1 MFVSQRRNIDVFSVK
16 PITRR
21 GTMNKEKQ
29 TVKRR
34 IFISNTRM
42 VLVTLSLFLFV
53 NMFVINLY
61 ENTYKNSTI
70 GSSELADNTEQIKNI
85 LTGWN
90 PSPKVE
96 AINNL
101 ATQLNRYGFSICV
114 EIDSK
119 VVFSNTD
126 FPVSD
131 LINYFGDYLETDG
144 KVHVYVQDYMTVLT
158 QYVINEKMKVF
169 AITGEYHKFL
179 FPKNSLNTIL
189 ILLLIDGIFCIG
201 ALLIISQI
209 FTKRLIDHITNPLDA
224 LSEGAKRMKE
234 GNFSEPVKYKGD
246 IEFEY
251 VCEAF
256 NEMQEHI
263 TEANAEKESYE
274 RARVEMVAGI
284 SHDLRTPLTAIRGTI
299 KGLKDGVATTPELRE
314 KFLNTAYRRSI
325 EMDQLLERLFYFSKV
340 ETGNMPLFLEKTEW
354 SEYLEAYV
362 KRYKLLIENESI
374 KIKMKNVKKGL
385 FSNID
390 HEQMK
395 RILDNILENSKKYAE
410 TDKLVISIN
419 IFEEHAYVVLE
430 ISDNGCGVSEDKIPH
445 IFEQFSRGDES
456 RNIKEGNG
464 LGLYI
469 VKYLVDAMGG
479 SVDAENSNGLTIRI
493 RLPILDE

>member
-1 MFVSQRRNIDVFSVK
+1 
-16 PITRR
+16 
-21 GTMNKEKQ
+21 MNKEKQ

-53 NMFVINLY
+53 NMLVINLY
-61 ENTYKNSTI
+61 EFTYKDSMI
-70 GSSELADNTEQIKNI
+70 GSSELADNTEQIRNI
-85 LTGWN
+85 LTDWN
-90 PSPKVE
+90 PSPKEE

-101 ATQLNRYGFSICV
+101 ATKLNRYGFSICV
-114 EIDSK
+114 EIDSE
-119 VVFSNTD
+119 VIYSNTD
-126 FPVSD
+126 FPVSE
-131 LINYFGDYLETDG
+131 LIYEIGDYLETDG
-144 KVHVYVQDYMTVLT
+144 KVHIYVRDYMTVLT
-158 QYVINEKMKVF
+158 QNHMNEKMKVF
-169 AITGEYHKFL
+169 AIAGEYHEFW
-179 FPKNSLNTIL
+179 FHSLTTIL

-209 FTKRLIDHITNPLDA
+209 FTKRLIEHITNPLDA

-251 VCEAF
+251 VCDAF

-274 RARVEMVAGI
+274 KARIEMVAGI

-314 KFLNTAYRRSI
+314 KFLDTAYRRTI
-325 EMDQLLERLFYFSKV
+325 EMDRLLERLFYFSKL
-340 ETGNMPLFLEKTEW
+340 ETGNMPLFFEKTEW

-362 KRYKLLIENESI
+362 KRCELLIENESI
-374 KIKMKNVKKGL
+374 KIKIKDVKKGL
-385 FSNID
+385 FSNVD
-390 HEQMK
+390 REQMK
-395 RILDNILENSKKYAE
+395 RILDNILKNSKKYAE
-410 TDKLVISIN
+410 TDKLEITIN

-445 IFEQFSRGDES
+445 IFEQFFRGDES

>member
-1 MFVSQRRNIDVFSVK
+1 
-16 PITRR
+16 
-21 GTMNKEKQ
+21 MNKEKQ

-61 ENTYKNSTI
+61 EFKYKNSTI
-70 GSSELADNTEQIKNI
+70 SSSKLADNTEQIRNI
-85 LTGWN
+85 LTDWN
-90 PSPKVE
+90 PSPKEE

-101 ATQLNRYGFSICV
+101 ATKLNRYGFSLGV
-114 EIDSK
+114 EIDSE
-119 VVFSNTD
+119 VVYSNTD
-126 FPVSD
+126 FPVSK
-131 LINYFGDYLETDG
+131 LINYIGDDLETDG

-158 QYVINEKMKVF
+158 LNNMNEKMNVF
-169 AITGEYHKFL
+169 AIAGEYHEFL
-179 FPKNSLNTIL
+179 FPKNGLTTIL
-189 ILLLIDGIFCIG
+189 ILLLIDVIFCIG
-201 ALLIISQI
+201 ALIIISQI
-209 FTKRLIDHITNPLDA
+209 FTKRLIEYITNPLDV

-251 VCEAF
+251 VCDAF

-263 TEANAEKESYE
+263 TKANADKESYE
-274 RARVEMVAGI
+274 KARVEMVAGI

-299 KGLKDGVATTPELRE
+299 KGLKDGIATTPESRE
-314 KFLNTAYRRSI
+314 KFLDTAYRRTI
-325 EMDQLLERLFYFSKV
+325 EMDRLLERLFYFSKL
-340 ETGNMPLFLEKTEW
+340 ETGNMPLFFEKTEW

-362 KRYKLLIENESI
+362 KRYELLIENESI
-374 KIKMKNVKKGL
+374 KIKIKDVKKGL
-385 FSNID
+385 FSNVD
-390 HEQMK
+390 REQMK

-410 TDKLVISIN
+410 TDKLEITIN
-419 IFEEHAYVVLE
+419 IFEEHAYAVLE

-445 IFEQFSRGDES
+445 IFEQFFRSDES

-493 RLPILDE
+493 RLPIWMNEVI

>member
-1 MFVSQRRNIDVFSVK
+1 M
-16 PITRR
+16 
-21 GTMNKEKQ
+21 
-29 TVKRR
+29 
-34 IFISNTRM
+34 
-42 VLVTLSLFLFV
+42 
-53 NMFVINLY
+53 
-61 ENTYKNSTI
+61 
-70 GSSELADNTEQIKNI
+70 
-85 LTGWN
+85 
-90 PSPKVE
+90 
-96 AINNL
+96 
-101 ATQLNRYGFSICV
+101 CV
-114 EIDSK
+114 EIDSE
-119 VVFSNTD
+119 VIYSNTD
-126 FPVSD
+126 FPVSE
-131 LINYFGDYLETDG
+131 LINYIGDYFETDG

-158 QYVINEKMKVF
+158 QYDMNEKMKVY
-169 AITGEYHKFL
+169 AIAGEYHGFWSQ
-179 FPKNSLNTIL
+179 KNNLTTIL

-209 FTKRLIDHITNPLDA
+209 FTKRLIEHITNPLDA

-256 NEMQEHI
+256 NKMQEHI
-263 TEANAEKESYE
+263 MEANAEKESYE
-274 RARVEMVAGI
+274 KVRVEMVAGI

-314 KFLNTAYRRSI
+314 KFLDTAYRRTI
-325 EMDQLLERLFYFSKV
+325 EMDRLLERLFYFSKL
-340 ETGNMPLFLEKTEW
+340 ETGNMPLFFEKTEW

-362 KRYKLLIENESI
+362 KRYELLIENESI
-374 KIKMKNVKKGL
+374 KIKMKDVKKGL
-385 FSNID
+385 FSNVD
-390 HEQMK
+390 REQMK

-410 TDKLVISIN
+410 TNKLEITIN

-445 IFEQFSRGDES
+445 IFEQFFRGDES

-469 VKYLVDAMGG
+469 VKYLVNAMGG

>member
-1 MFVSQRRNIDVFSVK
+1 
-16 PITRR
+16 
-21 GTMNKEKQ
+21 MNKEKQ

-34 IFISNTRM
+34 IFISNNRM

-53 NMFVINLY
+53 NMFVVNLY
-61 ENTYKNSTI
+61 EFKYKDSMI
-70 GSSELADNTEQIKNI
+70 GSSELADNTEQIRNI
-85 LTGWN
+85 LTDWN
-90 PSPKVE
+90 PSPKEE

-101 ATQLNRYGFSICV
+101 ATKLNGYGFSICV
-114 EIDSK
+114 EIDSE
-119 VVFSNTD
+119 VIYSNTD
-126 FPVSD
+126 FPVNE
-131 LINYFGDYLETDG
+131 LIDEIGDYLETDG
-144 KVHVYVQDYMTVLT
+144 KVHIYVQDYMTVLA
-158 QYVINEKMKVF
+158 QNHMNEKMKVF
-169 AITGEYHKFL
+169 AIAGEYRKFW
-179 FPKNSLNTIL
+179 FQKNSLTTIL

-201 ALLIISQI
+201 ALLIISRI
-209 FTKRLIDHITNPLDA
+209 FTKRLIEHITNPLDA
-224 LSEGAKRMKE
+224 LLEGAKRMKE

-251 VCEAF
+251 VCDAF

-274 RARVEMVAGI
+274 KARVEMVAGI

-299 KGLKDGVATTPELRE
+299 KGLKDGIATTPELRE
-314 KFLNTAYRRSI
+314 KFLDTAYRRTI
-325 EMDQLLERLFYFSKV
+325 EMDWLLERLFYFSKL
-340 ETGNMPLFLEKTEW
+340 ETGNMPLFFEKTEW

-362 KRYKLLIENESI
+362 KRYKSLIENESI
-374 KIKMKNVKKGL
+374 KIKIKNVKKGL
-385 FSNID
+385 FSNVD
-390 HEQMK
+390 REQMK

-410 TDKLVISIN
+410 TDKLEITIN
-419 IFEEHAYVVLE
+419 VFEEDTYVVLE

-445 IFEQFSRGDES
+445 IFEYFYRGDES

-479 SVDAENSNGLTIRI
+479 SVDAENSTGLTIRI